1 MYVLYLEM
9 YREWACENGAC
20 EIIGLYDN
28 RFDALDKLE
37 KALIMEEEE
46 QRILGISESVKDF
59 ITQEKIYNGSGDT
72 YVDVYSSL
80 DSYNDGFNE
89 GCYVIKKVEVHK

>member
-20 EIIGLYDN
+20 EIIGIYNN

-59 ITQEKIYNGSGDT
+59 ITKEKIYAETGDT

-80 DSYNDGFNE
+80 KSYNDGFNE